1 MAARRNTQQKG
12 VIQATLCS
20 MHNHPT
26 AGQVYELVRQNHPTI
41 SRSTV
46 FRVLGQMAEEGTALR
61 LCLTGSDDR
70 FDGNTHRHSHVRC
83 IECGAVAD
91 VPWVPVAPLEDTA
104 GYQLLDCRIEYTGL
118 CPVCQVAAASKK
130 SS

>member
-1 MAARRNTQQKG
+1 MAARRNTQQKS
-12 VIQATLCS
+12 VIFETLCS

-26 AGQVYELVRQNHPTI
+26 AGQVYEEVRQKHPTI

-61 LCLTGSDDR
+61 VCLIGSDDR
-70 FDGNTHRHSHVRC
+70 FDSNTHRHSHIRC
-83 IECGAVAD
+83 SACGAVAD
-91 VPWVPVAPLEDTA
+91 VPWVPVAPLRDTA
-104 GYQLLDCRIEYTGL
+104 GYQLTDCRVEYTGL
-118 CPVCQVAAASKK
+118 CPACQAAAASKR